1 MEYEELD
8 ATFEGGDDY
17 TPEPSVIEYEQPVD
31 QANYAALIH
40 DSFGERYVNVALL
53 AERGGAVT
61 ILRVL
66 GAMELE
72 AREGTQFFLDG
83 NQVSADHVLNAGQSV
98 YIVGKLAGGK

>member
-1 MEYEELD
+1 MDDELFDVEGHEDEEH
-8 ATFEGGDDY
+8 AP
-17 TPEPSVIEYEQPVD
+17 TPQVIEYEQPVD
-31 QANYAALIH
+31 QDNYAAIVH

-53 AERGGAVT
+53 AERGGVVT
-61 ILRVL
+61 VLRVL

-83 NQVSADHVLNAGQSV
+83 TQVSSDHVLNAGQTV

>member
-1 MEYEELD
+1 MDFEGLENTGYEE
-8 ATFEGGDDY
+8 
-17 TPEPSVIEYEQPVD
+17 PEPSVVEYEAPVD
-31 QANYAALIH
+31 RENYAAIVH
-40 DSFGERYVNVALL
+40 DSFGERYVNVGLL
-53 AERGGAVT
+53 TERGGVVT

-83 NQVSADHVLNAGQSV
+83 SQVSSDHVLNAGQTV